1 MKIYD
6 CVPGFEFDEKTDLQQ
21 SPVWFL
27 DGTHSV
33 PPWTPMFGWLW
44 INFCRHGMQ
53 YGAETLQLPTVHGWD
68 WRFKDGGAYL
78 TLLLVGSEE
87 EKKVR
92 EAKFQQAIRPFVE
105 DYDKLWTGLLEELFV
120 RYKKIK
126 AVDGV
131 KATQIELLEN
141 FEYAIATCRRMWEIH
156 MYMMYGTY
164 TPFVLF
170 EKLCKHLLS
179 IDDTHPDFQ
188 KLMCGF
194 DNESFRVDRALC
206 DYAQKL
212 RDIGMEATLQATA
225 PKDWEAKLQATDKG
239 REFLKE
245 FAVFLDTKAGW
256 RMERMAEICL
266 PTWAEDLPQAF
277 DKIAVYLKAGEK
289 FDLEKKRLALE
300 QERKKTEVEL
310 LAKVTPEQR
319 GWFSTLMKIAQN
331 CSRFSE
337 EHNHYLDQNTHALLR
352 KTCLD
357 MGKRFVAAGTT
368 SERDDIFFLMPDE
381 VRKAGINPGQ
391 FNLKGIVERRR
402 AEWTQ
407 WNKNGNPPVILRD
420 DFSMPQAMEVMV
432 KSMDPIALKVVV
444 GTMPEAR
451 PDIKADLF
459 GTCGSA
465 GVAEGIARVVFK
477 EEDLA
482 TIRNGDILVAVST
495 SPAWTPIFGMIKG
508 VVVDRGGSL
517 SHAAIV
523 GREYGIPVVMN
534 VFEGTTKIKSGQR
547 IKVDA
552 NLGTVVILS

>member
-1 MKIYD
+1 MKMYD
-6 CVPGFEFDEKTDLQQ
+6 YVPGLEFDEKTDLAQ
-21 SPVWFL
+21 SPAWFL

-68 WRFKDGGAYL
+68 WRFKDGGGYL
-78 TLLLVGSEE
+78 TLLLVNSEE
-87 EKKVR
+87 EKRAR
-92 EAKFQQAIRPFVE
+92 EVKFQQAIRPFVE

-120 RYKKIK
+120 RYRKIRAVEGEK
-126 AVDGV
+126 AS
-131 KATQIELLEN
+131 QIELLEN
-141 FEYAIATCRRMWEIH
+141 FEYAIATARRMWEIH

-170 EKLCKHLLS
+170 EKLCKHLLN

-188 KLMCGF
+188 KLMSGF
-194 DNESFRVDRALC
+194 DNESFRVDRGLC

-212 RDIGMEATLQATA
+212 RDIGMETTLQATA
-225 PKDWEAKLQATDKG
+225 PKDWEAKLQETDKG
-239 REFLKE
+239 REFLAD
-245 FAVFLDTKAGW
+245 FKAFIDEKAAW
-256 RMERMAEICL
+256 RMERMAEICV
-266 PTWAEDLPQAF
+266 PTWGEDLPQAF
-277 DKIAVYLKAGEK
+277 DKVAVYLNAGET
-289 FDLEKKRLALE
+289 FDLEKKRQELE
-300 QERKKTEVEL
+300 QLRKQTESEF
-310 LAKVTPEQR
+310 LAKISPEQR
-319 GWFSTLMKIAQN
+319 GWFATLMKAAQN
-331 CSRFSE
+331 SSRFSE
-337 EHNHYLDQNTHALLR
+337 EHNHYLDQSTHALLR
-352 KTCLD
+352 KTCIDL
-357 MGKRFVAAGTT
+357 GKRFVAAGTI
-368 SERDDIFFLMPDE
+368 SERDDIFFLIPDE

-391 FNLKGIVERRR
+391 FNLKELVARRR
-402 AEWTQ
+402 DEWNE
-407 WNKNGNPPVILRD
+407 WSSKGNPPVILRS
-420 DFSMPQAMEVMV
+420 DFSMQQAMEVMV

-451 PDIKADLF
+451 PDLKADLF

-482 TIRNGDILVAVST
+482 YIQNGDILVAVST
-495 SPAWTPIFGMIKG
+495 SPAWTPIFGRIKG

-534 VFEGTTKIKSGQR
+534 VFEGTAKIKSGQR
-547 IKVDA
+547 IKIDA
-552 NLGTVVILS
+552 NLGTVIILS